1 MKTWILQ
8 RVFPG
13 EYGEVDYQFFTTFK
27 TVEGAKKYVESMEK
41 DNMEGQKNAGYGW
54 VKKSHI
60 VRGYWEISSSQLH
73 D

>member
-1 MKTWILQ
+1 MKIWILQ

-41 DNMEGQKNAGYGW
+41 DNMEG
-54 VKKSHI
+54 
-60 VRGYWEISSSQLH
+60 
-73 D
+73 